1 MATRKAIVLAA
12 TSMIIDEFTEKGLE
26 VVDLVES
33 IMQASNSDDSRI
45 EGYVTEVVEKN

>member
-12 TSMIIDEFTEKGLE
+12 ASMIIDEFTEEGLE

-33 IMQASNSDDSRI
+33 ILQTKNWDDSII
-45 EGYVTEVVEKN
+45 EGYFTEVMPT